1 MPPHKPHRSSPSGKA
16 TEAPRIIPGAAAL
29 SRFRLDQKRAELA
42 CILPDIRKVAAWFV
56 HFLELHK
63 PLSAAEETL
72 LSDLLDYGPAPAT
85 DEPQAPACIVIP
97 RPGLSSPW
105 SSKAA
110 DILRRCGLTAVARI
124 ERGVCWRLEDAH
136 GQPPAPAQLDAVKH
150 CLHDRMTQAVI
161 HAFHEAGA
169 LFTAQEPGQLVFIP
183 LLAQGRDAL
192 SEANRNLGLA
202 LAEDEIDYLL
212 AAYKKLAREP
222 TDVELMTFAQVN
234 SEHCRHKLFN
244 ARWSIGGQVMP
255 NTLFELIKA
264 THAAHPGRVLSAYS
278 DNAAVMRGQR
288 ATRFFAAPP
297 ATSFAAAST
306 APVAASVTAPSG
318 ASPATSPVPAA
329 ATTARKYSYVQEDV
343 QLLMKVETHNHPTAI
358 SPFPGAA
365 TGAGGELR
373 DEAATG
379 RGAKPKAGL
388 TGFAVSDLRIPDLPQ
403 PWEQA
408 EQKPDSIAAPLD
420 IMLAAPSGAASYNN
434 EFGRPA
440 LAGYFRTFEQRD
452 NATGVIRGYHK
463 PVMLAGGYGVVR
475 PPHIH
480 KQALTAGCSILV
492 LGGPAMLIGL
502 GGGAASSM
510 TAGASREELDFASV
524 QRDNAEIQRRCQEV
538 IDQCWALGAAN
549 PILSIHDVGAGGLSN
564 ALPELVHQ
572 GNIGARVEL
581 RALPSADRGLSPM
594 ELWCNEAQER
604 YVLALQAA
612 DVPRFMA
619 LCERERAPCAVIGE
633 TNDGAQLLV
642 IDRDDGTTPLDLPL
656 HLLLGK
662 TPGLSF
668 RVEAYTGAGDTKTRA
683 RPDRREASSPLACAE
698 DPPGPAGDSS
708 RIAHAIPASDS
719 ALNVAIA
726 RVLQLPAVA
735 DKRFLITIGDRSV
748 PGLVTRDQMV
758 GPWQTPVADC
768 AVTAA
773 GFDTRT
779 GEAMALGERP
789 AVAVHTA
796 PASGRLAVAEAVT
809 NLCGARILRLEDL
822 ALSANWM
829 AAANDPAEQAALYAT
844 VAAVSTLAQQ
854 LRIPIPVGKDSM
866 SMSVAWTQGNEQK
879 RVSAPVSLTITAYA
893 PVADVRRTLTPQL
906 HRDPDTRLLLI
917 DLGLGQNRLGGSA
930 LAQVTARPETVT
942 PDLDN
947 PALLAACFNG
957 VQLLHETG
965 YILACHDRS
974 DGGVFVTLCEM
985 ALAARCGVDIEVED
999 ADLMAFLFNEEPGIV
1014 LQVRAA
1020 HLDKVQETLLQSGL
1034 PAAGLISVAQP
1045 NGTGALTVKHLG
1057 QPIYSAGLSELHR
1070 LWSLTRYHLQR
1081 LRDNPDC
1088 ADEEFAG
1095 LQDEHDPGLSIMPP
1109 GREQAERHPRLAPTS
1124 SDNPMA
1130 AADLAPAT
1138 ADGFSTTAWDE
1149 AATTALHTARPALG
1163 ILREQGVN
1171 GQVEMAAAFDR
1182 AGFDCIDINMN
1193 DLISG
1198 AATLQQL
1205 TGLVACGGFSYGD
1218 VLGAGGGWAGS
1229 ILYNER
1235 LRAEFERF
1243 FQRPDSFGLGVCN
1256 GCQMLTR
1263 LRTIIPGAA
1272 HWPEFVRNRSEQF
1285 ESRVVMVEILDSP
1298 SLFFRYMTGARL
1310 PIVVAHGEG
1319 RVVVTEAMQPD
1330 PATLPDAVM
1339 RFVDNHGAVTETY
1352 PGNPNGSPGGLTGFT
1367 SADGRFTI
1375 LMPHP
1380 ERVFLTQQMSW
1391 VAHPHP
1397 GADSPWMRMFHNA
1410 RAWVG

>member
-1 MPPHKPHRSSPSGKA
+1 MPPPKPHRSSPPGRE
-16 TEAPRIIPGAAAL
+16 TEAPRVIHGAVAFA
-29 SRFRLDQKRAELA
+29 RFRLAKKRAELA
-42 CILPDIRKVAAWFV
+42 GLLPDICKVEAWFV
-56 HFLELHK
+56 HFLQLHK
-63 PLSAAEETL
+63 PLQAAEETRL
-72 LSDLLDYGPAPAT
+72 FDLLDDGPAPAT
-85 DEPQAPACIVIP
+85 AESEAPACIVIP

-105 SSKAA
+105 SSKAT
-110 DILRRCGLTAVARI
+110 DILHHCGLTSVARI
-124 ERGVCWRLEDAH
+124 ERGLCWRLEDAH
-136 GQPPAPAQLDAVKH
+136 GQPPPPAQLDAVKH
-150 CLHDRMTQAVI
+150 CLHDRMTQTLIDTVD
-161 HAFHEAGA
+161 EAA
-169 LFTAQEPGQLVFIP
+169 TLFAAQEPRPLVSVP
-183 LLAQGRDAL
+183 LLIQGRGAL
-192 SEANRNLGLA
+192 SEANRNMGLA
-202 LAEDEIDYLL
+202 LAEAEIDYLL
-212 AAYKKLAREP
+212 AAYQRLERDP

-234 SEHCRHKLFN
+234 SEHCRHKIFN
-244 ARWSIGGQVMP
+244 ARWTIGGQAMP
-255 NTLFELIKA
+255 KTLFELIKD

-297 ATSFAAAST
+297 AAAAS
-306 APVAASVTAPSG
+306 APSG
-318 ASPATSPVPAA
+318 ASAATPTVPAA
-329 ATTARKYSYVQEDV
+329 ATTARKYSCVQEDV

-388 TGFAVSDLRIPDLPQ
+388 TGFAVSNLRIPDLPQ

-408 EQKPDSIAAPLD
+408 AQKPDSIAAPLD
-420 IMLAAPSGAASYNN
+420 IMLTAPSGAASYNN

-440 LAGYFRTFEQRD
+440 LAGYFRTFEQCD
-452 NATGVIRGYHK
+452 NATGVMRGYHK
-463 PVMLAGGYGVVR
+463 PIMLAGGYGVVR

-510 TAGASREELDFASV
+510 TAGASSEELDFASV

-572 GNIGARVEL
+572 GRIGARIDL
-581 RALPSADRGLSPM
+581 RALPSADRSLSPM

-604 YVLALQAA
+604 YVLALPAA
-612 DVPRFMA
+612 AVPSFMA

-633 TNDGAQLLV
+633 TNDRGQLLV
-642 IDRDDGTTPLDLPL
+642 IDRDNGTTPIDVPLD
-656 HLLLGK
+656 LLLGK
-662 TPGLSF
+662 TPELSF
-668 RVEAYTGAGDTKTRA
+668 RVELYTGAGDTNTAA
-683 RPDRREASSPLACAE
+683 RPDRRKAPPALAAADRSRLTAASP
-698 DPPGPAGDSS
+698 
-708 RIAHAIPASDS
+708 RIASATPASAS
-719 ALNVAIA
+719 ALHEAIA

-748 PGLVTRDQMV
+748 SGLVTRDQMV

-773 GFDTRT
+773 GFGARS

-789 AVAVHTA
+789 AVAVHNA
-796 PASGRLAVAEAVT
+796 PASARLAVAEAVT
-809 NLCGARILRLEDL
+809 NLCGARILRLEGL

-829 AAANDPAEQAALYAT
+829 AAADDPGEQAALYAT

-866 SMSVAWTQGNEQK
+866 SMSVAWTQDNKQQ
-879 RVSAPVSLTITAYA
+879 RVSAPLSLTITAYA
-893 PVADVRRTLTPQL
+893 PVADVGKTLTPQL
-906 HRDPDTRLLLI
+906 QRDTDTRLLLI

-930 LAQVTARPETVT
+930 LAQVTARTDTVT

-957 VQLLHETG
+957 VQLLNETG

-974 DGGVFVTLCEM
+974 DGGLFVTLCEM
-985 ALAARCGVDIEVED
+985 ALAGRCGLDLEVEE
-999 ADLMAFLFNEEPGIV
+999 ADLTAFLFNEEPGLV

-1020 HLDKVQETLLQSGL
+1020 HLQQVQKTLLQSGL
-1034 PAAGLISVAQP
+1034 PAAALSAVAQP
-1045 NGTGALTVKHLG
+1045 NETRELTIKHLG
-1057 QPIYSAGLSELHR
+1057 QPSYSARLSELQR
-1070 LWSLTRYHLQR
+1070 LWSLTSYHLQR

-1109 GREQAERHPRLAPTS
+1109 GRERAAQQPAAAPTAS
-1124 SDNPMA
+1124 GITMA
-1130 AADLAPAT
+1130 AAVPEPT
-1138 ADGFSTTAWDE
+1138 TVDGFSATVWGKTAT
-1149 AATTALHTARPALG
+1149 AAPHRARPALG

-1182 AGFDCIDINMN
+1182 AGFDCIDINMH
-1193 DLISG
+1193 DLITG
-1198 AATLQQL
+1198 AATLQPL

-1263 LRTIIPGAA
+1263 LRAMIPGAA
-1272 HWPEFVRNRSEQF
+1272 HWPAFVRNRSEQF

-1298 SLFFRYMTGARL
+1298 SLFFRDMSGARL

-1319 RVVVTEAMQPD
+1319 RVAVAAARQPD
-1330 PATLPDAVM
+1330 PATLAGAVM

-1380 ERVFLTQQMSW
+1380 ERVFLTQQLSW

-1397 GADSPWMRMFHNA
+1397 GPDSPWMRMFHNA